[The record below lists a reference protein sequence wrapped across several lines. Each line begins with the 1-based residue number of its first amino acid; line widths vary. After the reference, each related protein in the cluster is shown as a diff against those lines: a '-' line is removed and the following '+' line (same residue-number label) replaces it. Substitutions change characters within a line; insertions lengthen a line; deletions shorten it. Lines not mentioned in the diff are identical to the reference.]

1 MRIIFVRHAYP
12 NYAKDCLTEIGH
24 KQAAAAAKRLK
35 EEGIQK
41 IYSSSSGRA
50 VETAEY
56 TAREFS
62 LDIEQC
68 DFAREISW
76 GSKDGEP
83 LYKDGHPWRTMDD
96 MVAKGQSILNPD
108 WMDREPFCHNKVI
121 DHVKRVTQNTD
132 AWLST
137 LGYERAG
144 DFYRVGEDTDKTV
157 AMFSHG
163 GSSGAMLAH
172 IFNLPFLFV
181 GTSIR
186 PEFTAITIVNFPN
199 ERGTLVAPKFEIVN
213 DSRHL
218 QDLKVKNVYGQ

>member
-1 MRIIFVRHAYP
+1 MRIIFVRHAHP

-24 KQAAAAAKRLK
+24 KQAAAVAKRLK
-35 EEGIQK
+35 EEGIEK
-41 IYSSSSGRA
+41 IYSSSKRRA

-62 LDIEQC
+62 LNIEQC

-76 GSKDGEP
+76 GSKNGEA
-83 LYKDGHPWRTMDD
+83 LYMNGHPWKTMDD
-96 MVAKGQSILNPD
+96 MVAKGQSILNLN
-108 WMDREPFCHNKVI
+108 WMDREPFCNNTVS
-121 DHVKRVTQNTD
+121 DHVKRVTQSTD

-137 LGYERAG
+137 LGYEREG
-144 DFYRVGEDTDKTV
+144 DFYRVGKDTDKTV

-172 IFNLPFLFV
+172 MFNLPFLFV

-186 PEFTAITIVNFPN
+186 PEFTGITIVTFSN
-199 ERGTLVAPKFEIVN
+199 ETGTLVAPKFELVN
-213 DSRHL
+213 DTSHL
-218 QDLKVKNVYGQ
+218 QDLTNK